1 MPGPADKVVGLTAI
15 ENGLTTKLP
24 PMSHPTGPTSNRSR
38 FWSRIPVLNL
48 VGVVAVLLAG
58 VLITTKNL
66 PDNTANQLLNVSYD
80 PTVEVYAA
88 LDKAFTQQYRTQT
101 GVTLDIKQSHGGSG
115 RQARAVV
122 DGTEKADVVSLA
134 LISDIDILSK
144 RGLIAPD
151 WQKRLPNNS
160 VPYTSTVVF
169 VVRKGNPKA
178 IHDWPD
184 LVKSDVGVVTP
195 DPRTSGNGQLSVL
208 AAWGS
213 VTTRGGSAGQAFAYL
228 RALYRHI
235 AAFDPGA
242 RASAT
247 SFSVQRI
254 GDVHLAWE
262 NEALREVD
270 ANQNELEIVYPPVS
284 IRAEPVVAWVDAN
297 LTDNKIASYAKA
309 YLEYLFTP
317 PAQEVFAQ
325 YGYRPV
331 DSGVLA
337 KNVSRFPIINRFPIS
352 AIAKS
357 WDDAREKF
365 FGDNGI
371 IDNLA
376 VPATVGP
383 RV

>member
-1 MPGPADKVVGLTAI
+1 MTY
-15 ENGLTTKLP
+15 P
-24 PMSHPTGPTSNRSR
+24 PRPPSNWRR

-48 VGVVAVLLAG
+48 VGVAAVLLAG
-58 VLITTKNL
+58 VLITAKNL
-66 PDNTANQLLNVSYD
+66 PDNTPNQLLNVSYD

-88 LDKAFTQQYRTQT
+88 LNGAFTQQYRAQT
-101 GVTLDIKQSHGGSG
+101 GSALEIKQSHGGSG

-122 DGTEKADVVSLA
+122 DGSEKADVVSLA

-169 VVRKGNPKA
+169 VVPKGNPKA

-184 LVKSDVGVVTP
+184 LVKGDVGVVTP

-213 VTTRGGSAGQAFAYL
+213 VTTRGGSPAQALAYL
-228 RALYRHI
+228 QALYRHV

-247 SFSVQRI
+247 SFSVQRV

-262 NEALREVD
+262 NEALREVE
-270 ANQNELEIVYPPVS
+270 ANKNEFEIVYPPVS
-284 IRAEPVVAWVDAN
+284 IRAEPAVAWVDAN
-297 LTDNKIASYAKA
+297 LTDGKSASYAKA
-309 YLEYLFTP
+309 YLEYLFTT
-317 PAQEVFAQ
+317 PAQELFAQ
-325 YGYRPV
+325 YGYRPI
-331 DSGVLA
+331 DSGILA
-337 KNVSRFPIINRFPIS
+337 KSVNRLPIINLFS
-352 AIAKS
+352 VTAIAKD

-371 IDNLA
+371 VDNLA

>member
-1 MPGPADKVVGLTAI
+1 
-15 ENGLTTKLP
+15 
-24 PMSHPTGPTSNRSR
+24 MSHPLKTASNRSR
-38 FWSRIPVLNL
+38 FWPRIRVLNL
-48 VGVVAVLLAG
+48 VGVAAVVLAV
-58 VLITTKNL
+58 VLIAVKNL
-66 PDNTANQLLNVSYD
+66 PDNTPNQLLNVSYD

-88 LDKAFTQQYRTQT
+88 LDKSFTQQYRKET

-144 RGLIAPD
+144 RGLIATD

-184 LVKSDVGVVTP
+184 LVKGDVGVVTP

-213 VTTRGGSAGQAFAYL
+213 VTTRGGSAGQALAYL
-228 RALYRHI
+228 QALYRHV
-235 AAFDPGA
+235 AAFDAGA

-247 SFSVQRI
+247 SFAVQHT

-262 NEALREVD
+262 NEAIREVE
-270 ANQNELEIVYPPVS
+270 ANKNELEIVYPPVS
-284 IRAEPVVAWVDAN
+284 IRAEPAVTWVDAN
-297 LTDNKIASYAKA
+297 ITDKKTASYAKA
-309 YLEYLFTP
+309 YLEYLFTT
-317 PAQEVFAQ
+317 PAQELFAQ
-325 YGYRPV
+325 YGYRPI
-331 DSGVLA
+331 DPGILA
-337 KNVSRFPIINRFPIS
+337 ENVNRLPVIDLFPIT
-352 AIAKS
+352 AIAKG
-357 WDDAREKF
+357 WDDARQKF